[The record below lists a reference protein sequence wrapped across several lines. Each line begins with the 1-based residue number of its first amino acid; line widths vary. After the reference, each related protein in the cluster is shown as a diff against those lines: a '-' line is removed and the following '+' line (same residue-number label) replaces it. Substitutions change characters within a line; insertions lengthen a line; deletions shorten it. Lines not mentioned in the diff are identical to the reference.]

1 MRRILLA
8 GMIALLAQAA
18 AADTRKE
25 TPVFPPGS
33 MTCEQAVAPDR
44 IEHARAWLNGYLTA
58 FGESLAP
65 PSLWP
70 GDPETISTL
79 FSETCAAFPK
89 FTLVEA
95 ARWVILALQDR
106 RYPRKRK

>member
-1 MRRILLA
+1 MRRTLLA
-8 GMIALLAQAA
+8 GMIALSAPMVV
-18 AADTRKE
+18 ADTRKE

-44 IEHARAWLNGYLTA
+44 IDHSRAWVNGYLTA

-70 GDPETISTL
+70 GDPDTIATL
-79 FSETCAAFPK
+79 FNETCAAFPK

-95 ARWVILALQDR
+95 ARWVILTLQDR
-106 RYPRKRK
+106 RFNKKK

>member
-1 MRRILLA
+1 MRRTLLA
-8 GMIALLAQAA
+8 GMIVLAAPA
-18 AADTRKE
+18 VAETRKQ

-33 MTCEQAVAPDR
+33 MTCEQAVAPER
-44 IEHARAWLNGYLTA
+44 IETARAWLNGYLTA

-70 GDPETISTL
+70 GDPDTISTL
-79 FSETCAAFPK
+79 FNETCAAFPK

-95 ARWVILALQDR
+95 ARWVILTLQDR
-106 RYPRKRK
+106 RYNKKK

>member
-1 MRRILLA
+1 MRRVFLA
-8 GMIALLAQAA
+8 AMIALLAPAA
-18 AADTRKE
+18 VAETRKQ

-33 MTCEQAVAPDR
+33 MTCEQAVSPDR
-44 IEHARAWLNGYLTA
+44 IENARAWLNGYLTA

-70 GDPETISTL
+70 DDPDTISTL
-79 FSETCAAFPK
+79 FGETCAAFPK

-95 ARWVILALQDR
+95 ARWVILTLQDR
-106 RYPRKRK
+106 RYNKRK

>member
-8 GMIALLAQAA
+8 GMIVLAVPAV
-18 AADTRKE
+18 ADTRKQ

-33 MTCEQAVAPDR
+33 MICEQAVTPDR
-44 IEHARAWLNGYLTA
+44 IENARAWLNGYLTA

-70 GDPETISTL
+70 DDPETISTL
-79 FSETCAAFPK
+79 FNETCAAFPK

-95 ARWVILALQDR
+95 ARWVILTLQDR
-106 RYPRKRK
+106 RYSKKK